1 MPDFGRGRSGCGS
14 RDGATALLC
23 QWWRRVGIDGGG
35 RVEGLGGGVK
45 GESNGRQR
53 DDHR

>member
-1 MPDFGRGRSGCGS
+1 MIPMVK
-14 RDGATALLC
+14 A
-23 QWWRRVGIDGGG
+23 VGIGGG
-35 RVEGLGGGVK
+35 RRVEGLGGAGK

>member
-1 MPDFGRGRSGCGS
+1 MVEE
-14 RDGATALLC
+14 LC
-23 QWWRRVGIDGGG
+23 IGGGG

-45 GESNGRQR
+45 GESNGQQP